1 MKKYF
6 ILLLAFLIPSVIV
19 PQKNYSNPQIAAKDI
34 YDHLKYIA
42 SDELEGRYTGSK
54 GEKLAADYL
63 EQQFKSYGLKPAFG
77 NSFFQSFTFIE
88 KVEMVNDNS
97 LTIISNGKET
107 SLDLKN
113 DFIPFAFS
121 GSGSV
126 KGQLV
131 FAGYGISAPKL
142 NYDDYTGIDV
152 KGKIVVVLRGNP
164 EYDKNGSQFE
174 MFAALRQK
182 ANVAKEKGAIG
193 IIIVNGYFPKNDQD
207 KLQEFTYDQS
217 PLLKDFSAVQVKRSF
232 VDELFKSEGLNL
244 SDYQQKISADK
255 KPASFL
261 FKNASAKVTTG
272 VAEVTGT
279 GHNVAAVL
287 EGTDPI
293 LKNEFIVF
301 GAHYDHLGW
310 GQAGSLYR
318 GTDKQIHNGADDN
331 GSGTVGLLEIAEKY
345 ASMKNN
351 RRTLVFAAFSGE
363 ELGILGSSYFV
374 NNPPISLDKVTAMLN
389 MDMIGRF
396 NDNDKVLNVIGA
408 ATANEFKTIL
418 NKRNNYNFSLSLT
431 DDGMGGSDH
440 QAFTNK
446 QVPVL
451 FFFSAMHQDYHKPSD
466 KIEKINTSGEEKIL
480 KYVYDIST
488 SLDSINTKLQFVQV
502 KMASQK
508 RPSGGS
514 KVYVG
519 TVPEFGYKGKGFKL
533 SGVSDNSPAQ
543 KGGLKSGDIMIKFG
557 AKEVKDIYDYMYAMN
572 DFNPGDVVDVVIIRD
587 EKEMTVKLKLEAK

>member
-6 ILLLAFLIPSVIV
+6 ILFFIVIITSSVL
-19 PQKNYSNPQIAAKDI
+19 PQKNYSNAEISSKDI

-54 GEKLAADYL
+54 GEKLAADYI
-63 EQQFKSYGLKPAFG
+63 ENQFKSYGLKPAFA
-77 NSFFQSFTFIE
+77 NSYIQTFSFIE
-88 KVEMVNDNS
+88 KVEMTGDNS
-97 LTIISNGKET
+97 ITLKSGGKSKKLE
-107 SLDLKN
+107 LKN
-113 DFIPFAFS
+113 EFMTAAFS
-121 GSGSV
+121 GSSKISGE
-126 KGQLV
+126 LV

-142 NYDDYTGIDV
+142 NYDDYAGLDV
-152 KGKIVVVLRGNP
+152 KGKIVVVLRGQP

-182 ANVAKEKGAIG
+182 ASIAKEKGAAG
-193 IIIVNGYFPKNDQD
+193 IIFFNGYLPKNDQD
-207 KLQEFTYDQS
+207 KLPEFNYDQS
-217 PLLKDFSAVQVKRSF
+217 PLLKDFGAIQVKRTF
-232 VDELFKSEGLNL
+232 IDGLFKDEGLNL
-244 SDYQQKISADK
+244 SDYQDKISKEK
-255 KPASFL
+255 KPASFK
-261 FKNASAKVTTG
+261 FKNASAEVNTG
-272 VAEVTGT
+272 VVEVTGT

-287 EGTDPI
+287 EGTDPL
-293 LKNEFIVF
+293 LKNEYIVF

-310 GQAGSLYR
+310 GQTGSLYR

-331 GSGTVGLLEIAEKY
+331 GSGTVGILELAEKF
-345 ASMKNN
+345 ASLKNN
-351 RRTLVFAAFSGE
+351 RRTLVFVAFSGE
-363 ELGILGSSYFV
+363 ELGILGSTGFV
-374 NNPPISLDKVTAMLN
+374 NNSPIPLNKVTAMLN
-389 MDMIGRF
+389 LDMIGRLN
-396 NDNDKVLNVIGA
+396 NDNILNVIGA
-408 ATANEFKTIL
+408 GTANEFKSIL

-466 KIEKINTSGEEKIL
+466 KIEKINTTGEEKIL
-480 KYVYDIST
+480 KFVYDIAS
-488 SLDSINTKLQFVQV
+488 SLDSIGTKLQFVQV
-502 KMASQK
+502 KSAVQK

-543 KGGLKSGDIMIKFG
+543 KGGLKAGDIMIKFG
-557 AKEVKDIYDYMYAMN
+557 PKDVKDIYDYMYAMN
-572 DFNPGDVVDVVIIRD
+572 DFNPGDSVDVVIIRD
-587 EKEMTVKLKLEAK
+587 EKEMTIKLKLEAK